1 MTNNLNLSIK
11 YELLSINVD
20 EKDVN
25 YIMQRVKNRLTEENI
40 DEELVKLGYPKHF
53 TFDYDEY
60 DEYGFLDI
68 EFIKDKHYGEKE
80 EED

>member
-1 MTNNLNLSIK
+1 MTTDLSLSIK
-11 YELLSINVD
+11 YELLSINID
-20 EKDVN
+20 DKDVD

-60 DEYGFLDI
+60 DEYRFLDI
-68 EFIKDKHYGEKE
+68 ELKKDKHNIVRE
-80 EED
+80 EQD

>member
-1 MTNNLNLSIK
+1 MTTDLSLSIK
-11 YELLSINVD
+11 YELLSINID
-20 EKDVN
+20 DKDVD

-60 DEYGFLDI
+60 DEYRFLDI
-68 EFIKDKHYGEKE
+68 EFIKDKHNIVRE
-80 EED
+80 EQD

>member
-1 MTNNLNLSIK
+1 MTTDLSLSIK
-11 YELLSINVD
+11 YELLSINID
-20 EKDVN
+20 DKDVD

-60 DEYGFLDI
+60 DEYRFLDI
-68 EFIKDKHYGEKE
+68 ELIKDKHNIVRE
-80 EED
+80 EQD